1 MTTTPNRTVKRCGCR
16 RYRRRDNR
24 RTEHLGGLAGGP
36 SFAPRH
42 GQRDNRR
49 SRPAPLRSG
58 SCRLATTQP
67 RPIRCAQEPL
77 AWPLATERRNRC
89 VQEALACGDGQPGA
103 PSTGEPNR
111 VGDAGIA
118 GTSRLSATDPGDSAR
133 GGNVSPERNRSRR
146 FGARQEHLAC
156 RDTTFDYGMSDEM
169 IKPAITD
176 GTATIHAFRYR
187 SHGPRFAFFSIRSSS
202 DSRGVRF
209 VSSKTR
215 RA

>member
-133 GGNVSPERNRSRR
+133 GRNVSPERNRSGR
-146 FGARQEHLAC
+146 FGARHVERRVAAGEMFLASTHGRSAC
-156 RDTTFDYGMSDEM
+156 AHNHGSRDVGSTNQCDGRGAARSASCGSR
-169 IKPAITD
+169 PA
-176 GTATIHAFRYR
+176 
-187 SHGPRFAFFSIRSSS
+187 
-202 DSRGVRF
+202 SR
-209 VSSKTR
+209 R
-215 RA
+215 RASLPG